1 MRTAVSLCLLA
12 ASAAQAA
19 VTKPP
24 QGFVTTEGIK
34 FKLDGKDFF
43 FAGSNAYY
51 FPFNNVSE
59 RLNLVRAMS
68 ALECDGSLTAGSEPN

>member
-1 MRTAVSLCLLA
+1 MRTAASLCLLA
-12 ASAAQAA
+12 TSAVSLAA

-24 QGFVTTEGIK
+24 KGFVTTEGTK

-51 FPFNNVSE
+51 FPFNNVSMPE
-59 RLNLVRAMS
+59 S
-68 ALECDGSLTAGSEPN
+68 SLHSQRTAKESDSR

>member
-1 MRTAVSLCLLA
+1 MRTAASLCLLA
-12 ASAAQAA
+12 ASAALAA

-24 QGFVTTEGIK
+24 KGFVTTEGTK

-51 FPFNNVSE
+51 FPFNNVSPGSSDF
-59 RLNLVRAMS
+59 LRAS
-68 ALECDGSLTAGSEPN
+68 PG